1 MRPNPNQFLH
11 TFLILVCKIAIG
23 HNWPQNTSKFFLFAK
38 VLREFR
44 ETFAEEFCN
53 IDGMANFFL
62 RVEIILEK
70 NEYKNDKF

>member
-1 MRPNPNQFLH
+1 MHFVID
-11 TFLILVCKIAIG
+11 TSFIT
-23 HNWPQNTSKFFLFAK
+23 WPQNPSKLFSSMK